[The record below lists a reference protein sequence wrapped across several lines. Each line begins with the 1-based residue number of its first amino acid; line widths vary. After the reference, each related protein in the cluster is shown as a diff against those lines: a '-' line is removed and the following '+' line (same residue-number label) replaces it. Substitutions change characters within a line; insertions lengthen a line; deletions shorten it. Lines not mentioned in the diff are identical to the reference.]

1 MIKTEPQWFQLTTGN
16 HRDDQTNRSPDRS
29 RFPVFK
35 TRPSSTSYASHSPTP
50 FWTNKLTV
58 SQFQLRSDESV
69 WVLQHQRDPLIVS
82 RPFVPSPW
90 WGESTR
96 GISAK
101 KTSKSIQS
109 ILSLLNAESSLNKN
123 WTVDRRFCMFHNW
136 VVHPNCVVDRF
147 WCSPQTTRG
156 RHRIV
161 APDWPRALTNKWRF
175 IDCWSLFCKSVHHF
189 LQTGCFL
196 SRFASFRSK
205 RYNFAN

>member
-1 MIKTEPQWFQLTTGN
+1 MIKKEPQWFQLTTGN

-96 GISAK
+96 GISATK
-101 KTSKSIQS
+101 NRQKASCR
-109 ILSLLNAESSLNKN
+109 SSASGT
-123 WTVDRRFCMFHNW
+123 W
-136 VVHPNCVVDRF
+136 
-147 WCSPQTTRG
+147 SP
-156 RHRIV
+156 
-161 APDWPRALTNKWRF
+161 
-175 IDCWSLFCKSVHHF
+175 
-189 LQTGCFL
+189 
-196 SRFASFRSK
+196 RSK
-205 RYNFAN
+205 RTERRTGTVLRVQQQDTSSQWRHRAFWVLASNNSRQAPDCSTRLATGIN